1 VELNLEEGRTGR
13 YDRRAVAQR
22 FRELEFRSLIDR
34 LPPSSIAPTGYG
46 PAEQETGSGLQL
58 SLDLLG
64 GAKAPARDGA
74 ASPDAGRPAERPDAV
89 KDPGGAIEH
98 VDPRMVRGDAELAEL
113 DAWLADRGDA
123 VALGWAAGGGR
134 PLERPLLGIALA
146 SRDGS
151 TWYLPWS
158 DDRPL
163 PAWFDRDD
171 RPLIGHDLKQLVT
184 LLAARGVQLS
194 GPAVDTLV
202 ASYMVNP
209 SLRAQTL
216 DDLAANRFTATLPE
230 KPAADSPEESSLARR
245 AAAEALTSLLAKP
258 LLEAELV
265 EGGLMDLFREVEMP
279 LLPVLA
285 RMELAGVAID
295 RDQLAA
301 MSVEFAATLADLEA
315 RIYELVGHPF
325 NIGSPKQLEQ
335 ILFHELGLTGTKRT
349 RTGYSTDASVLE
361 ELRDKHEAVGL
372 ILEHRQIS
380 KLKGTYVDALPSLV
394 GADQR
399 LHTTY
404 QQAVAATGRL
414 SSVDP
419 NLQNIPIRS
428 ALGRRI
434 RRVFVAPPGKLLL
447 GADYSQQE
455 LRILAHVSGDPG
467 LKADFAAHSD
477 IHLAAA
483 ARVLGVKAEDVT
495 PHIRSVAK
503 MINYGIA
510 YGLSDFGLADR
521 LKIPREE
528 AQRFIA
534 DYFTAYPGIRRYTV
548 EIRMLARDQGF
559 VTTLL
564 GRRRYLPELTARN
577 GALRSAG
584 ERMAINM
591 PIQGTAADGMKIAMV
606 RLDAAMRERGLRSRM
621 LLQVHDELVFETDE
635 EELPTLAALAT
646 EVMEA
651 ALPLD
656 PPLEVALKVG
666 TDWENMDRYLR
677 AEDGAW
683 RRVPKSAVD
692 VAREEAEEAIAEPL
706 SA

>member
-1 VELNLEEGRTGR
+1 MLA
-13 YDRRAVAQR
+13 RRGVVM
-22 FRELEFRSLIDR
+22 E
-34 LPPSSIAPTGYG
+34 G
-46 PAEQETGSGLQL
+46 PAS
-58 SLDLLG
+58 
-64 GAKAPARDGA
+64 
-74 ASPDAGRPAERPDAV
+74 
-89 KDPGGAIEH
+89 
-98 VDPRMVRGDAELAEL
+98 
-113 DAWLADRGDA
+113 
-123 VALGWAAGGGR
+123 
-134 PLERPLLGIALA
+134 
-146 SRDGS
+146 
-151 TWYLPWS
+151 
-158 DDRPL
+158 
-163 PAWFDRDD
+163 
-171 RPLIGHDLKQLVT
+171 
-184 LLAARGVQLS
+184 
-194 GPAVDTLV
+194 DTLV
-202 ASYMVNP
+202 ASYMTNP

-216 DDLAANRFTATLPE
+216 DDLAANRFGASLPE
-230 KPAADSPEESSLARR
+230 RPASAETGAEETPTARR
-245 AAAEALTSLLAKP
+245 AAAEALTSLLVRPA
-258 LLEAELV
+258 LETELA
-265 EGGLMDLFREVEMP
+265 EGGMSDLFNEVEMP

-285 RMELAGVAID
+285 RMELAGVTID

-301 MSVEFAATLADLEA
+301 MSVEFAATLADLET
-315 RIYELVGHPF
+315 RIYGLVGHEF

-335 ILFHELGLTGTKRT
+335 VLFGELELPATKRT

-361 ELRDKHEAVGL
+361 ELREKHEVAGL
-372 ILEHRQIS
+372 ILEHRQVS

-394 GADQR
+394 GSDGR

-414 SSVDP
+414 SSIDP

-434 RRVFVAPPGKLLL
+434 RRAFVAPPGKLLL

-455 LRILAHVSGDPG
+455 LRILAHVSGDAG

-483 ARVLGVKAEDVT
+483 ARVLGVQAEDVT

-548 EIRMLARDQGF
+548 EIRILARDQGF

-606 RLDAAMRERGLRSRM
+606 RMDAAIRERGLRSQM

-635 EELPTLAALAT
+635 EELPVLAALAD
-646 EVMEA
+646 EVMEG

-656 PPLEVALKVG
+656 PPLEVGLKVG
-666 TDWENMDRYLR
+666 TDWETMDRYVR
-677 AEDGAW
+677 EDGTW
-683 RRVPKSAVD
+683 RRVPKTAVD